1 MCSGRSDKLNR
12 LLDAEPLLH
21 MVHRGDDCNMLPNQC
36 ASLEKAKEL
45 CTAGC
50 CNGDP
55 GSGPDHGS
63 VETTT
68 FFNYQVS

>member
-1 MCSGRSDKLNR
+1 MDRNF
-12 LLDAEPLLH
+12 PLT
-21 MVHRGDDCNMLPNQC
+21 CNMLPNQC
-36 ASLEKAKEL
+36 ASLEKAEEL

-55 GSGPDHGS
+55 GFRPDHGS

-68 FFNYQVS
+68 FFNYQVCKGFSVVDMSIT